1 MRAQTKYNQL
11 KDLIYKK
18 TDTSL
23 IHPDGRIIMD
33 EWERPIMERVTEW
46 VCSNGGDILELGFGM
61 GISAELIQLHNIKS
75 HTICEINDNL
85 FEDLEEWSKNK
96 KNVKCIKGDWF
107 DNIHNLKVYDGIFFD
122 TYDDDITPFLEIIP
136 QISKPGTKLYMF
148 FWGSQK
154 EPINYFQDVTV
165 EVIDI
170 TPTKNDYFNSDKFYI
185 HLITI

>member
-1 MRAQTKYNQL
+1 MIIYL
-11 KDLIYKK
+11 KILKN
-18 TDTSL
+18 
-23 IHPDGRIIMD
+23 GRKI
-33 EWERPIMERVTEW
+33 
-46 VCSNGGDILELGFGM
+46 
-61 GISAELIQLHNIKS
+61 
-75 HTICEINDNL
+75 
-85 FEDLEEWSKNK
+85 

-154 EPINYFQDVTV
+154 EPINYFKNVTV
-165 EVIDI
+165 EVVDI